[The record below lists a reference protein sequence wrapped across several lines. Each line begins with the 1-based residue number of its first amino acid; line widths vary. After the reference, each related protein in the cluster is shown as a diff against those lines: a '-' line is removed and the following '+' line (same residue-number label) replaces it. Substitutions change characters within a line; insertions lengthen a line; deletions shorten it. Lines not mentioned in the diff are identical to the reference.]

1 MDSDIIAKMRKE
13 EADLARK
20 LKAVRDFLAAYN
32 VSASNEAPPPPADNV
47 KAIATAREKV
57 GIEGFSDYGRNV
69 VAAAMRELLSATH
82 PIKTRR
88 IVEGL
93 LQNGVAIS
101 GKDPVNALG
110 AMLYRSADIVSHG
123 KAGWTLADGEAAKEI
138 VGKYAPKENDLHE
151 EIETLLGGPDADSHS
166 GTSGVTIM
174 GSTPPWPKITSG

>member
-1 MDSDIIAKMRKE
+1 MDSDIIAQMRKE

-32 VSASNEAPPPPADNV
+32 VSASNEPAPIPTSPA
-47 KAIATAREKV
+47 KAAAPAREKV
-57 GIEGFSDYGRNV
+57 GIEGFSDYGREV
-69 VAAAMRELLSATH
+69 VAAAMRELLPATH

-93 LQNGVAIS
+93 QQKGVAIS

-123 KAGWTLADGEAAKEI
+123 KAGWTLADSVTAEEI
-138 VGKYAPKENDLHE
+138 VGKYAPKETAPTDDF
-151 EIETLLGGPDADSHS
+151 DAIS
-166 GTSGVTIM
+166 GAAAEPESAA
-174 GSTPPWPKITSG
+174 TPLVPLSNPFVIRAG